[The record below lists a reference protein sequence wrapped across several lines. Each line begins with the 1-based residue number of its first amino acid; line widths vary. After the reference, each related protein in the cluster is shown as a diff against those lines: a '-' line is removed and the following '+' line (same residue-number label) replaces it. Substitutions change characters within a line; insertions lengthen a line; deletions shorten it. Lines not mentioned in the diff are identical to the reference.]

1 MMHFLGGGK
10 PSLTLAH
17 LTQRMSGNIPVT
29 DTLPRSAI
37 GLVYLGSPFILVV
50 VPSYH
55 SFVIGTVLLVS
66 KVRTAGVGTRT
77 LGFARHLDTSFWV

>member
-1 MMHFLGGGK
+1 MMHLFDRGK
-10 PSLTLAH
+10 PSVFETQLA
-17 LTQRMSGNIPVT
+17 QRMLRSVAVT

-55 SFVIGTVLLVS
+55 SFVIGTVL
-66 KVRTAGVGTRT
+66 
-77 LGFARHLDTSFWV
+77 